1 MPRANCYVF
10 EWKDDAAKRSMVEK
24 HIPMGRSAE
33 SDEIPAAFAFLASDD
48 VNYIT
53 GLEANWTQLL
63 LQLKTIEET
72 NDKDRKANV
81 VLGLAVSL
89 LAGCAR
95 D

>member
-1 MPRANCYVF
+1 MPKKTWSV
-10 EWKDDAAKRSMVEK
+10 
-24 HIPMGRSAE
+24 
-33 SDEIPAAFAFLASDD
+33 LASE
-48 VNYIT
+48 VLLAT
-53 GLEANWTQLL
+53 TSTTCSEKERLEANWTQLL